1 MRKPA
6 AGVVVVGNTGITDDL
21 IIFQYKNMQG
31 KDQIEFNGAKINR
44 PVTSKV
50 DKLKT
55 NVAVLFNKSLFN
67 LCESDYNLTEA
78 SSRASFS
85 VTSSMPN
92 RNIVSRVRYHRNLC
106 LKEQPIDQ

>member
-1 MRKPA
+1 
-6 AGVVVVGNTGITDDL
+6 
-21 IIFQYKNMQG
+21 MQG

-55 NVAVLFNKSLFN
+55 NVAVLFNKALFS
-67 LCESDYNLTEA
+67 LCESDYNLGDS

-85 VTSSMPN
+85 VILLLIIFSVEFKKS
-92 RNIVSRVRYHRNLC
+92 
-106 LKEQPIDQ
+106 